1 MNAFKEHGVLESEG
15 EDEAGKD
22 RQYDSGLD
30 MLNSLKS
37 KKNSSGIRINNRLF
51 GDLEMNL

>member
-1 MNAFKEHGVLESEG
+1 MNAFKEHGVVESEG
-15 EDEAGKD
+15 EDEAGKE

-37 KKNSSGIRINNRLF
+37 KKSSNGIRINNRLF
-51 GDLEMNL
+51 GDL

>member
-1 MNAFKEHGVLESEG
+1 MNAFKEHGVVESEG
-15 EDEAGKD
+15 EDEAGKQ

-37 KKNSSGIRINNRLF
+37 KKSSNGIRINNRLF
-51 GDLEMNL
+51 GDLQINL